1 MTPIDGTGYVVS
13 PLDGVNGAGRGL
25 NIRCA
30 PKAVDPVT
38 SVFDPEQLRRCVLLL
53 SEPREPEI
61 AVAGT
66 ASQRLL
72 AKQPHHVA
80 VNASRLAPH
89 LLFAV
94 MTGLQTGEFH
104 VLR

>member
-1 MTPIDGTGYVVS
+1 MND
-13 PLDGVNGAGRGL
+13 RF
-25 NIRCA
+25 A
-30 PKAVDPVT
+30 PKAVDPVK

-53 SEPREPEI
+53 SELREPEI

-66 ASQRLL
+66 ASQRLF
-72 AKQPHHVA
+72 ANQPHRVT
-80 VNASRLAPH
+80 VNAFRLAPH
-89 LLFAV
+89 LFFAA

>member
-1 MTPIDGTGYVVS
+1 MHELRGRFCRAVVS
-13 PLDGVNGAGRGL
+13 V
-25 NIRCA
+25 
-30 PKAVDPVT
+30 K

-72 AKQPHHVA
+72 ANQPHRVT
-80 VNASRLAPH
+80 VNTSRLAPH
-89 LLFAV
+89 LFFAV